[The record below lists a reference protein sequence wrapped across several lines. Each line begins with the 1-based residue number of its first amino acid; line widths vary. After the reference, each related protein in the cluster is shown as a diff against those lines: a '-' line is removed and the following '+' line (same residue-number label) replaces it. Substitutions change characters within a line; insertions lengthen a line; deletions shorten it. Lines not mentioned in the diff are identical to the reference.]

1 MRYLSICGIPL
12 QPKSIIYINFKF
24 MVMKKDPEGS
34 IMRIVKIKGLQKRVG
49 MLFGKKTSFGLT
61 SLALLT
67 KSFPL
72 VWLVGD
78 ALLSIK
84 LYKKQNKQEHA
95 LRWARLGVGV
105 TWFLG
110 ILNPLIAGFL
120 LVTDGVYSIARY
132 RYYHITKNFIED
144 VPRLVRV
151 GVGFAMMAA
160 LPVTLPALI

>member
-1 MRYLSICGIPL
+1 
-12 QPKSIIYINFKF
+12 
-24 MVMKKDPEGS
+24 MK
-34 IMRIVKIKGLQKRVG
+34 VKGLQKRVKL
-49 MLFGKKTSFGLT
+49 LFGKKTSFALT
-61 SLALLT
+61 SLAILT

-105 TWFLG
+105 AWFVG

-120 LVTDGVYSIARY
+120 LVVDGAYSIARY
-132 RYYHITKNFIED
+132 RYYHITKDFVED
-144 VPRLVRV
+144 LPRIARI
-151 GVGFAMMAA
+151 GVGLAIMAA
-160 LPVTLPALI
+160 LPIALPTLKLI

>member
-1 MRYLSICGIPL
+1 MR
-12 QPKSIIYINFKF
+12 
-24 MVMKKDPEGS
+24 V
-34 IMRIVKIKGLQKRVG
+34 KGLQKKVKL
-49 MLFGKKTSFGLT
+49 LFGKKTSFALT
-61 SLALLT
+61 SLAVLT

-95 LRWARLGVGV
+95 LRWARLGIGV
-105 TWFLG
+105 AWFVG

-120 LVTDGVYSIARY
+120 LVIDGVYSIARY
-132 RYYHITKNFIED
+132 RYYHVTKDFVED
-144 VPRLVRV
+144 LPRLARI

-160 LPVTLPALI
+160 LPFTLPALNLI